1 MRLIAA
7 ILFLLNQLLYLGV
20 AFIAPATAINTGK
33 KGVGESSHWE
43 GGGLLAIL
51 RDLGITI
58 LMQMKLK
65 AERKNIIQF

>member
-33 KGVGESSHWE
+33 MGVGTPP
-43 GGGLLAIL
+43 
-51 RDLGITI
+51 LGREKSFGNTAGPRHNV
-58 LMQMKLK
+58 LD
-65 AERKNIIQF
+65 ANECE